1 MFLFK
6 PHVEGLEGQIT
17 SPDIVID
24 RVFVDSDEKPVSRLT
39 SEIVQTVE
47 TGETARAAFAL
58 TAVGG
63 GLLVGPAVILSSGVM
78 SIARRAWRWR
88 HVADRLDG
96 VSLNGVPLDATDS
109 PEEWIESLGGRDG
122 ALPRGLMAVRPGAEG
137 STATLHD
144 AFAESQPDPSGRA
157 RAAGQRPLDGKRPMP
172 RYSVGPTQRE
182 VQHYI

>member
-144 AFAESQPDPSGRA
+144 ASLNRSLTHRVALE
-157 RAAGQRPLDGKRPMP
+157 PLGSDRWNGKRPMP